1 MQSYEWDSRMSKIKL
16 IRKGDG
22 SVIQNSK
29 KQFVFV
35 KDGVNF
41 ALSFEQ
47 MEQMSHLFVGLKDGS
62 LLKIDPNS
70 EEMARGD

>member
-1 MQSYEWDSRMSKIKL
+1 MAKIKI

-22 SVIQNSK
+22 SAIQNGK
-29 KQFVFV
+29 RQFVFV

-47 MEQMSHLFVGLKDGS
+47 MEQMGVLFAGLKDGS

-70 EEMARGD
+70 EDMARGD

>member
-1 MQSYEWDSRMSKIKL
+1 MSKIKL

-22 SVIQNSK
+22 SAIQNGN
-29 KQFVFV
+29 KQFIFV
-35 KDGVNF
+35 KEGVNF

-47 MEQMSHLFVGLKDGS
+47 MEQMRILFAGLNDGS

-70 EEMARGD
+70 EDMARGD